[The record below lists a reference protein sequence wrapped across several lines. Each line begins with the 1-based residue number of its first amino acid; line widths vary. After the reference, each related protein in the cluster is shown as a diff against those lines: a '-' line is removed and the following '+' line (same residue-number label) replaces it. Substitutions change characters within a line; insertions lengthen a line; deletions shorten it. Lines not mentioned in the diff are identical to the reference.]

1 MEYSSKVFVLLF
13 LGIQV
18 VLVTCT
24 QFEVGDKTY
33 GWKVPKTEY
42 YQQLVYNEWASKKR
56 FNVDDTLYF
65 GYETFADSL
74 LVVSKEDYEK
84 CHSDRPIYYSN
95 DGHSVVTLD
104 RPGLFYFMSGVAE
117 HCEKGQKMVVK
128 VLEPAGVETPPDDAD
143 QSANQNSSDSL
154 PQHKNNNNN
163 ATGAL
168 AAISS
173 TTIIF
178 CIMTSLLGLFFF

>member
-18 VLVTCT
+18 VLVTCI

-33 GWKVPKTEY
+33 GWEVPKTEY

-65 GYETFADSL
+65 GYDAFADSV

-95 DGHSVVTLD
+95 DGHTVVTLD

-128 VLEPAGVETPPDDAD
+128 VLEPAGVETPPADAD
-143 QSANQNSSDSL
+143 QSENQNSSESL

-163 ATGAL
+163 TTGAL